1 MISSI
6 TISQVSNLPEMLQN
20 RREPT
25 LVAVESQGKIFA
37 IGGSYEEDE
46 EGNYE
51 EEDNYLFSRSVEVYN
66 VETSQWS
73 EANPTVVSCR

>member
-1 MISSI
+1 MISRI
-6 TISQVSNLPEMLQN
+6 TIFESQVSFLSYDMGQIRAGL
-20 RREPT
+20 T

-37 IGGSYEEDE
+37 IGGVVRESSAVSAN
-46 EGNYE
+46 NY
-51 EEDNYLFSRSVEVYN
+51 SRSVEVYN

>member
-37 IGGSYEEDE
+37 IGGMVRESAVSSN
-46 EGNYE
+46 NY
-51 EEDNYLFSRSVEVYN
+51 SRSVEVYN

>member
-37 IGGSYEEDE
+37 IGGVVREVSAVSAN
-46 EGNYE
+46 NY
-51 EEDNYLFSRSVEVYN
+51 SRSVEVYN

>member
-1 MISSI
+1 MISRI
-6 TISQVSNLPEMLQN
+6 TIFESQVSFLSYDMGL
-20 RREPT
+20 RAGST

-37 IGGSYEEDE
+37 IAGMVWESAVSSN
-46 EGNYE
+46 NY
-51 EEDNYLFSRSVEVYN
+51 SRSVEVYN

>member
-1 MISSI
+1 MISRI
-6 TISQVSNLPEMLQN
+6 TIFESQVSFLSYDMGL
-20 RREPT
+20 RAGST

-37 IGGSYEEDE
+37 IGGGYYE
-46 EGNYE
+46 EGNF
-51 EEDNYLFSRSVEVYN
+51 LFSRSVEVYN